1 MPSILYH
8 IVEGFINYCLLKFGV
23 DSPCGYWVMAKSRW
37 YYCRRKAPWCVG
49 VVCCQKSVDVEVP
62 ERAITSKL
70 GKLTSAIV
78 VSQNVAHRTTKSW
91 CAEWRWSSAGT
102 GGSFLPTMSGER
114 LAGRLTHWRQSE
126 VKKIQI
132 LFPAKSQVQVALHA
146 AALSISTYLF

>member
-62 ERAITSKL
+62 ERVITSKL

-91 CAEWRWSSAGT
+91 CDVWWSDHNIGSGDRRQSTKQFAIIRRAWRRRKDGWSMPWREHRCWRWIVNA
-102 GGSFLPTMSGER
+102 
-114 LAGRLTHWRQSE
+114 
-126 VKKIQI
+126 
-132 LFPAKSQVQVALHA
+132 
-146 AALSISTYLF
+146 ISYPMKRII